1 MKLPLGSVRVH
12 CSLGGVNAPKTAF
25 VVACRLRVTPEDVC
39 QALTGDRSALRKL
52 VDEIVPVVRV
62 EVGVA
67 LTRRAARSRRDP
79 RQEVGDFTQEV
90 LVYLLKDQG
99 KLLRTWDPERGR
111 SLKSF
116 VRLLTRQRVSR
127 ILQGFRGNPWSQ
139 DPTEPSDFDTA
150 GVGAEPRVGQVKQ
163 IESREDLRMLL
174 ERLRARLNERGL
186 FLFQL
191 IYVEQRPISEV
202 CVELGMSRSA
212 VDAWKSRVRKQVRE
226 LASTPPKRIKHS
238 RE

>member
-1 MKLPLGSVRVH
+1 M
-12 CSLGGVNAPKTAF
+12 
-25 VVACRLRVTPEDVC
+25 VVWRLRVTPEHVC
-39 QALTGDRSALRKL
+39 QALTGDRAALRKL
-52 VDEIVPVVRV
+52 VDEILPVVRV
-62 EVGVA
+62 EVGIA

-90 LVYLLKDQG
+90 LVYLLKDNG
-99 KLLRTWDPERGR
+99 KLLQAWDPERGR

-139 DPTEPSDFDTA
+139 DPTEPSDFDKA
-150 GVGAEPRVGQVKQ
+150 GLSPEPRVGQARQ
-163 IESREDLRMLL
+163 IESREELRMLL

-202 CVELGMSRSA
+202 CVQLGMTRSA

-226 LASTPPKRIKHS
+226 LANKPPQRIKKS